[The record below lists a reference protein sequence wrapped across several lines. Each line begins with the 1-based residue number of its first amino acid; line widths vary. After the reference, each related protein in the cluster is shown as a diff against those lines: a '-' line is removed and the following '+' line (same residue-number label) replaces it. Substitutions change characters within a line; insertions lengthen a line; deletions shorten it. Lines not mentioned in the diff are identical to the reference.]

1 MAHLTKPKLWKKIR
15 RYEFSDLQDGTSFE
29 SYLKNTI
36 KVSPETVAAAITE
49 YRRFIY
55 LCMVAPGEMV
65 PSQKVDEVWHAHLIL
80 TEDYW
85 ERFCPDVLGRKLHH
99 IPGSVGFLESDDYAK
114 TLMRYQR
121 EFGKFPP
128 KSFWPRKR
136 RNTKKV
142 LGTIGTVAVV
152 SATIGF
158 GKGVYLFA
166 LIITVPLAFP
176 SLLSSKGSRSS
187 GSEGGVW
194 TEDSSC
200 SGVSGCGG
208 D

>member
-1 MAHLTKPKLWKKIR
+1 M
-15 RYEFSDLQDGTSFE
+15 
-29 SYLKNTI
+29 KNTI

-136 RNTKKV
+136 RNTKKYWEKLV
-142 LGTIGTVAVV
+142 RLQW
-152 SATIGF
+152 F
-158 GKGVYLFA
+158 LQLLDLGKGS
-166 LIITVPLAFP
+166 IC
-176 SLLSSKGSRSS
+176 LL
-187 GSEGGVW
+187 
-194 TEDSSC
+194 
-200 SGVSGCGG
+200 
-208 D
+208 